1 MKVCRYSIF
10 KRFTFAVLF
19 SSIISCTT
27 ATLPSIG
34 SADQPSQIE
43 EDEKELQKDADW
55 FERKFEKGSF
65 FHKDPDLEAYLNGLV
80 QKLLPPGIETQTL
93 KPRIRIIKS
102 PRLDAFASPN
112 GAIYVCTGILVNME
126 NEAQLAT
133 ILGHELVH
141 ILKRHTL
148 KKQSTIPQYSQEME
162 KEADEEGLRAIARAG
177 FDPKEA
183 PKALEHLIEERNS
196 EKIEGSSSL
205 ASHPPIRERIENY
218 RTIIRMPALQVLT
231 AANPVI
237 GCEEFEKRIGGLLL
251 DNAVKDMDLG
261 RFKLARKA
269 IERRLR
275 QNSQDPRAYFL
286 MGELYRKS
294 GKGDHQALDLAM
306 SAYQTAIRLN
316 PIYADPHREIGFL
329 YRMQNLKEK
338 WRAEFEEYL
347 SLNPKAI
354 DAPIIR
360 GYLDQQQ

>member
-1 MKVCRYSIF
+1 MKVCRYSLF
-10 KRFTFAVLF
+10 KRFTFTILF
-19 SSIISCTT
+19 CFIISYAT
-27 ATLPSIG
+27 ATLPLVSL
-34 SADQPSQIE
+34 ADQPSQIE
-43 EDEKELQKDADW
+43 EEEKDLQKDADW

-65 FHKDPDLEAYLNGLV
+65 FHKDPDLEAYLNGLI
-80 QKLLPPGIETQTL
+80 QKLLPPEGIETQTP
-93 KPRIRIIKS
+93 KPRVRIIKS
-102 PRLDAFASPN
+102 PRLDAYALPN
-112 GAIYVCTGILVNME
+112 GAIYVCIGILVNME

-148 KKQSTIPQYSQEME
+148 KKQSITPQYFQE
-162 KEADEEGLRAIARAG
+162 KEADEEGLRIIVRAG

-183 PKALEHLIEERNS
+183 PKALEHLIEERGN
-196 EKIEGSSSL
+196 EKIEGPSSL
-205 ASHPPIRERIENY
+205 SSHPPIRERIESY
-218 RTIIRMPALQVLT
+218 RTIIQTPALQALT
-231 AANPVI
+231 AANPVV
-237 GCEEFEKRIGGLLL
+237 GCEEFEKRIGRLLL
-251 DNAVKDMDLG
+251 DNAVRDMDLG

-269 IERRLR
+269 IERRLK
-275 QNSQDPRAYFL
+275 QNSQDPRAHFL

-294 GKGDHQALDLAM
+294 GKGDHQSLDLAM
-306 SAYQTAIRLN
+306 SAYQTATRLN

-354 DAPIIR
+354 DAPIIK